1 MTEDHDAPEREREEP
16 PTSQKTSRR
25 SFLKTAGFTA
35 AGVAVGGAA
44 GGAVGA
50 TLGAR
55 AGGKRVEVEEELRV
69 LPPRKTPG
77 FDHLVVVMYEN
88 RSFDNLLG
96 YLYDK
101 KTLPK
106 GQKFDG
112 LNFGEYSNH
121 DPITGGRVPAHVYF
135 GATDVVMRHPQPD
148 PGEEYP
154 HVNTQ
159 LFGTVDPLD
168 NGRRLIPDMVA
179 PFNAPPSERRPTMDG
194 FVTDYINSY
203 RAEHANADPQENEYR
218 IAMGSF
224 APEMLPVFSTLAQSF
239 AVYDNWHCAVPSQ
252 IFCNRSFFHASTSHG
267 YVINGGDGGYGKW
280 FDRHNATP
288 TIFNRLEDA
297 GLPWR
302 VYFDANQLISLTGF
316 IHAPVLEKYW
326 TTNFRTMDDFFDDVE
341 NGTLPAYSF
350 IEPRMVYDHNDMH
363 PPVGPY
369 SATDVD
375 GSVITGGGISD
386 VRAGEALMH
395 RIYSAIRTST
405 SEKGSN
411 AMNTMLFVTFD
422 EHGGTYDH
430 VRPPAAVAPQP
441 TQDTEM
447 GFAFNR
453 LGLRVP
459 AIAIS
464 AYTARK
470 VINDPMH
477 HGSVV
482 STLTKKYN
490 LKSLTKRDAGAPT
503 LMNAVN
509 LGAPRQ
515 PATWPQTH
523 PQWLPAN
530 PEAQAPYPGGDD
542 DRPLSP
548 PGVGLVGMLTAHF
561 GGDETKIPRTYREA
575 YELIDKHGRGLFGS
589 Y

>member
-1 MTEDHDAPEREREEP
+1 VSDDKDTTGDKDEQQSTP
-16 PTSQKTSRR
+16 QTSRR

-50 TLGAR
+50 TIAAR
-55 AGGKRVEVEEELRV
+55 AASKQAGVEEELRT
-69 LPPRKTPG
+69 LPPRKSPG
-77 FDHLVVVMYEN
+77 FDHLVVVMFEN

-96 YLYDK
+96 FLYDK
-101 KTLPK
+101 QTLPK

-112 LNFGEYSNH
+112 LHFGDYSNF
-121 DPITGGRVPAHVYF
+121 DPIGGGRVPAHVYN
-135 GATDVVMRHPQPD
+135 GPTDVVMRHPQPD

-159 LFGTVDPLD
+159 LFRTVDPVD
-168 NGRRLIPDMVA
+168 NGRRLVPDMVA
-179 PFNAPPSERRPTMDG
+179 PFNAPPTGARPDMDG
-194 FVTDYINSY
+194 FVTDYINAY
-203 RAEHANADPQENEYR
+203 RAEHGNAMPPRSEYE
-218 IAMGSF
+218 IVMGSF
-224 APEMLPVFSTLAQSF
+224 APEMLPVTSTLAQSF

-252 IFCNRSFFHASTSHG
+252 TFCNRSFFHASTSHG
-267 YVINGGDGGYGKW
+267 YVINGGKGGYRKW
-280 FDRHNATP
+280 FDTRNATP
-288 TIFNRLEDA
+288 TIFNRLEEA

-326 TTNFRTMDDFFDDVE
+326 KTNFRTMDDFFDDVA

-386 VRAGEALMH
+386 VRAGEALLH
-395 RIYSAIRTST
+395 RIYSAVRTST
-405 SEKGSN
+405 SDTGSN

-430 VRPPAAVAPQP
+430 VRPPAAAAPPP
-441 TQDTEM
+441 THNTEM
-447 GFAFNR
+447 GFGFER

-464 AYTARK
+464 AYTARR

-482 STLTKKYN
+482 ATLTKKYN
-490 LKSLTKRDAGAPT
+490 LKPLTVRDAGAPT

-509 LGAPRQ
+509 LEAPRQ
-515 PATWPQTH
+515 PAFWPQTH

-530 PEAQAPYPGGDD
+530 PEATAPFSGGDD
-542 DRPLSP
+542 NRPLSP

-561 GGDETKIPRTYREA
+561 GGDETKVPRTYREA
-575 YELIDKHGRGLFGS
+575 YDLIDKHGRGLFGS